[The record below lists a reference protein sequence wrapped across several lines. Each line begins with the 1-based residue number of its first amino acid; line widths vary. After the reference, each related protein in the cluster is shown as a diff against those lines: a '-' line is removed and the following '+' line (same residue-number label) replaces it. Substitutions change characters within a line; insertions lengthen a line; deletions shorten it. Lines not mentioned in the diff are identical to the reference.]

1 MVLVGMVRCDL
12 TREQRSRSAYIPI
25 FVRKLPDL
33 YILISLSCLSRFA
46 DFGGTGGARTRGTR
60 IKSAVLFLLSYG
72 SVSAER
78 CLTLSAFI

>member
-33 YILISLSCLSRFA
+33 YILLLCLSRFA
-46 DFGGTGGARTRGTR
+46 DFFNYPEISSLLPRGYTMRGNDKYLEILVPNKHIGETGGA
-60 IKSAVLFLLSYG
+60 
-72 SVSAER
+72 
-78 CLTLSAFI
+78 